1 MSKNR
6 QVILPITG
14 MTCANCV
21 ATVERN
27 VKKLDGIDEAV
38 VNLVTEK
45 ATISF
50 DPEKIDLNKIS
61 DRVTKSGYG
70 IATSEILLLV
80 PGLTDPGEAASL
92 EEKIK
97 RLEGV
102 RNATV
107 NLSSS
112 RLLVSLIP
120 TVLSRNEL
128 NQLIKGWGVD
138 ATDLNDEGGEDE
150 LAARQRETNHQ
161 KRLLVTGLV
170 LTIPIFIISMARDF
184 GLLPQAIA
192 GAGWLNYLLL
202 ALAAPVQFVV
212 GWQYYQ
218 GAYRALRS
226 GSANMDVLIA
236 LGSSVAFF
244 YSIPIVLGILQG
256 HPYLETSA
264 VIITLVRLGKYL
276 ETKAKGNTSAAIK
289 KLQALRVKTARV
301 VREGIETEIPFE
313 DVRVGDALLV
323 KPGERIPVDGVIIDG
338 LSSVDESM
346 LSGESLPVEKR
357 TGDEIS
363 GSTLN
368 KYGLI
373 KMKALRVGKDTMLS
387 QIIRLVE
394 HAQETKAP
402 IQKLADQISKVFVPV
417 VIGLALL
424 TFILWMI
431 ANPQS
436 NDMHEVN
443 STTRA
448 LINMVAV
455 LVIACPCAMGLATP
469 TAIMVGTGRGAEMG
483 VLFRSGEALERAGK
497 TDVVVLDKTGT
508 ITRGQPQVTDIY
520 PIEEGTTKEEL
531 LRLAA
536 SVEKGSEH
544 PVGEALIAAA
554 GEMGLVLSDPA
565 NFIAVPGKGVAAEVN
580 GERVLVGTTDF
591 VQENGFEVER
601 FTRQFE
607 LFRQQGKTIMVVAHQ
622 KKIIGVIAAADT
634 IRNGSREAVDEL
646 KRMGLQVIMLTGD
659 NIQTAAEIARQ
670 SGIEHVVAG
679 VLPEGK
685 IDEIRKLQTE
695 GKVVTMVGDGINDA
709 PSLAQADLGIAIGT
723 GTDVAVAAA
732 PVTLIGSDLAGV
744 VKAISLSR
752 KILKTI
758 RQNLFWA
765 FFYNVV
771 LIPAAALG
779 LLNPMLAAGA
789 MAFSSVFV
797 VTNSLRLKKS
807 RI

>member
-1 MSKNR
+1 
-6 QVILPITG
+6 
-14 MTCANCV
+14 
-21 ATVERN
+21 
-27 VKKLDGIDEAV
+27 
-38 VNLVTEK
+38 
-45 ATISF
+45 
-50 DPEKIDLNKIS
+50 
-61 DRVTKSGYG
+61 
-70 IATSEILLLV
+70 
-80 PGLTDPGEAASL
+80 
-92 EEKIK
+92 
-97 RLEGV
+97 
-102 RNATV
+102 
-107 NLSSS
+107 
-112 RLLVSLIP
+112 
-120 TVLSRNEL
+120 
-128 NQLIKGWGVD
+128 
-138 ATDLNDEGGEDE
+138 
-150 LAARQRETNHQ
+150 
-161 KRLLVTGLV
+161 
-170 LTIPIFIISMARDF
+170 
-184 GLLPQAIA
+184 
-192 GAGWLNYLLL
+192 
-202 ALAAPVQFVV
+202 
-212 GWQYYQ
+212 
-218 GAYRALRS
+218 
-226 GSANMDVLIA
+226 
-236 LGSSVAFF
+236 
-244 YSIPIVLGILQG
+244 
-256 HPYLETSA
+256 
-264 VIITLVRLGKYL
+264 
-276 ETKAKGNTSAAIK
+276 
-289 KLQALRVKTARV
+289 
-301 VREGIETEIPFE
+301 
-313 DVRVGDALLV
+313 
-323 KPGERIPVDGVIIDG
+323 
-338 LSSVDESM
+338 
-346 LSGESLPVEKR
+346 
-357 TGDEIS
+357 
-363 GSTLN
+363 
-368 KYGLI
+368 
-373 KMKALRVGKDTMLS
+373 
-387 QIIRLVE
+387 
-394 HAQETKAP
+394 
-402 IQKLADQISKVFVPV
+402 
-417 VIGLALL
+417 
-424 TFILWMI
+424 
-431 ANPQS
+431 
-436 NDMHEVN
+436 
-443 STTRA
+443 
-448 LINMVAV
+448 
-455 LVIACPCAMGLATP
+455 
-469 TAIMVGTGRGAEMG
+469 MG